1 LLTASNLSALSSVPT
16 LLEEGEEG
24 MAISEQRITI
34 EMTGMTTKVEYELK
48 VDSMA
53 QHCLNSV
60 DGNGGNALDP
70 VSSYECEECYTFWQS
85 LH

>member
-1 LLTASNLSALSSVPT
+1 
-16 LLEEGEEG
+16 
-24 MAISEQRITI
+24 
-34 EMTGMTTKVEYELK
+34 MTTKVEYELK